1 MVSAVSSQA
10 ATLNPL
16 AYTALDGGDNS
27 KQPASNATPDD
38 SDRGPATQ
46 VSLSQGAL
54 DRLMAAFKQGPDA
67 AQQAL
72 DAWSQASEDRFAA
85 AQADM
90 AAAQADAAAARAEA
104 QKSFAAA
111 KDQMRHNVVAWLK
124 DAQESYTKWKNT
136 TPVPA
141 VQLTAAQIADVLKKA
156 APLGIDPSKIGGAD
170 TYGFGMDGKIYIFKK
185 DGTAWMNDD
194 GVPTS
199 EQQKQD
205 SLATRASNIQFLT
218 NYLRDDGT
226 V

>member
-1 MVSAVSSQA
+1 VECIERPSPNFDERQLPVSMIV
-10 ATLNPL
+10 LH
-16 AYTALDGGDNS
+16 YTGM
-27 KQPASNATPDD
+27 PD
-38 SDRGPATQ
+38 A
-46 VSLSQGAL
+46 QGAL
-54 DRLMAAFKQGPDA
+54 DRLMAAFRQGPDA

-72 DAWSQASEDRFAA
+72 DAWSQAGEDRFAA
-85 AQADM
+85 AE
-90 AAAQADAAAARAEA
+90 ADAAAARAET

-111 KDQMRHNVVAWLK
+111 KDQMRQNVIAWLK
-124 DAQESYTKWKNT
+124 DAQKSYTKWQNT

-141 VQLTAAQIADVLKKA
+141 VKLTAAQIADVLKKA

-185 DGTAWMNDD
+185 DGTAWMNED